1 MILDVHELTSY
12 ADCLVVMNGN
22 STRQVRAISDNVVS
36 ALKAQGDQPL
46 GVEGGDNATWMLID
60 ANDVIVHVFEP
71 DTRELFDIEGL
82 WLDAPRVSLDLL
94 RPMVVEADLQVPPR
108 TA

>member
-1 MILDVHELTSY
+1 MVLDVHELTSY
-12 ADCLVVMNGN
+12 ADCLVVMSGN
-22 STRQVRAISDNVVS
+22 STRQVRAISENVVTT
-36 ALKAQGDQPL
+36 LKARGDHPL
-46 GVEGGDNATWMLID
+46 GVEGEDNASWMLID

-82 WLDAPRVSLDLL
+82 WIDAPRVSLDLTQ
-94 RPMVVEADLQVPPR
+94 PPTAAGGIQAPPR